1 MNKALQFTKDV
12 KELLDEFIC
21 DYSEKTMKAFGDRLL
36 QLASDYAKE
45 ITNEYIN
52 GSTKATIPFVCAIL
66 KFCESSVWDIL
77 DEEGRYISDSFFDSL
92 KLTNIRFVKMGIAND
107 RKKEE

>member
-1 MNKALQFTKDV
+1 MNKALQFVKDV
-12 KELLDEFIC
+12 KELKDEFIC
-21 DYSEKTMKAFGDRLL
+21 DNSEKSMEAFGDRLL

-52 GSTKATIPFVCAIL
+52 GSTKATLPFVCAIL
-66 KFCESSVWDIL
+66 KFCESNVRDIL
-77 DEEGRYISDSFFDSL
+77 DEEGKDISDSFFDSL
-92 KLTNIRFVKMGIAND
+92 KVTNIRLVKMGIAND